1 MMQEEELTERLL
13 NQSKGSEFDAT
24 YQVVFIFS
32 RILKISRACVKLTL
46 LRDILQRDQRLVAA
60 IQSLSTEY
68 ETVTQRGSSSPS
80 LFLADR

>member
-46 LRDILQRDQRLVAA
+46 LRDILLRGQRLVAA
-60 IQSLSTEY
+60 IQSLFT